1 MFLFSNFLH
10 AGAAIIDYILWI
22 YIWIIIIRSL
32 ISWVSPD
39 PYNPV
44 VQILYRI
51 TEPVLAQVRR
61 RMPDFGG
68 MDFSPLVVILV
79 IIFLQKFLV
88 RSLYDMARSMR

>member
-61 RMPDFGG
+61 RMPDIGG
-68 MDFSPLVVILV
+68 MDFSPLGVILV

>member
-1 MFLFSNFLH
+1 MFLFSNFLQ
-10 AGAAIIDYILWI
+10 AGATIIDYILWI

-51 TEPVLAQVRR
+51 TEPVLARVRQ

-79 IIFLQKFLV
+79 IIFLQNFLV
-88 RSLYDMARSMR
+88 RSIYDMARSMR

>member
-10 AGAAIIDYILWI
+10 AGATIIDYILWI

>member
-1 MFLFSNFLH
+1 MFLFSNFIH
-10 AGAAIIDYILWI
+10 AGATILNYILTI

-79 IIFLQKFLV
+79 IIFLQNFLV

>member
-44 VQILYRI
+44 VQILFRI